1 MKNRICVGVIG
12 SGMISEI
19 YLKNMT
25 TRFPQLWVKAVASQ
39 HREHAQARAEQFG
52 LACCTVEELLAD
64 PEIELVV
71 NLTPVGA
78 HYAIVKAALEAGKHV
93 YTEKTLTDDLP
104 QAAELLKIAEEKGL
118 YLGSAPDTFL
128 GAGIQTARAVLDA
141 GTIGQVTGFALTVNR
156 DWQLLMNWIPFL
168 RAKGPGMCY
177 DFAVYY
183 VTALVSLLGPVA
195 EVAAFTTQPEGYR
208 HILPDQPEF
217 GQELPCPNETRVAA
231 TLRLRSGVTG
241 TMMMNG
247 DSILQEQPFL
257 RIYGTKGILE
267 FGDPN
272 QFGGAVRV
280 IAPSSP
286 GEQAGFRDVPFV
298 NPYSDNSRG
307 IGPADM
313 ADAIL
318 SGSPSRIDAH
328 MAYHVMET
336 LTAILQSSQTR
347 GFVDISSTFTI
358 PEPLREE

>member
-12 SGMISEI
+12 SGIISEI

-25 TRFPQLWVKAVASQ
+25 TRFPQLWVKAVASK
-39 HREHAQARAEQFG
+39 HPEHARARAEQFG
-52 LACCTVEELLAD
+52 LGCCTVEELLAD
-64 PEIELVV
+64 PEIDLVV

-104 QAAELLKIAEEKGL
+104 QAAELLKIAAEKGL

-141 GTIGQVTGFALTVNR
+141 GTIGQVTGFALSVNR

-168 RAKGPGMCY
+168 REKGPGMCY

-195 EVAAFTTQPEGYR
+195 EVAAFVSQPESYH
-208 HILPDQPEF
+208 HILPDRPEF
-217 GQELPCPNETRVAA
+217 GQPLPCPNETRVAA
-231 TLRLRSGVTG
+231 TMRLRSGVTG

-257 RIYGTKGILE
+257 RIYGVKGILE
-267 FGDPN
+267 LGDPN
-272 QFGGAVRV
+272 GFGGEVRV
-280 IAPSSP
+280 LAP
-286 GEQAGFRDVPFV
+286 QDFRDNSGFTPVPFV
-298 NPYSDNSRG
+298 NEFSDNSRG

-318 SGSPSRIDAH
+318 QAKPSRVDAR

-336 LTAILQSSQTR
+336 LTAILQSSQSR
-347 GFVDISSTFTI
+347 QFVEVVSDFPM
-358 PEPLREE
+358 PEALR